1 MRPPPPRFRIARDD
15 HGEAVRDLQHRL
27 AEAGYETAPAEAGLF
42 GPSTETAVRA
52 FQSARGLRVDGI
64 CGRQTWSSLV
74 EAGYALGDRLL
85 YHRTPMLRGDDVV
98 DLQRRLN
105 ALGFDAGREDG
116 LFGPNTYAAL
126 LDFQRNVG
134 VATDGICGPASV
146 GALDRLSRFA
156 GGSVAAVRERESLR
170 GGARRLAGRRIYLA
184 VEPGLDALGER
195 VGKGLIDAGAE
206 VLVDGAGDEDS
217 TVAAEANRYGA
228 ELFVGLRFGDAP
240 GCCCDFFATKTFRSE
255 AGYRVARSILEE
267 LSGVLGCPAGS
278 ANGRAYAALRET
290 RMAAVVCQPVE
301 AGDVDGVRRL
311 VARSGDA
318 GRAIVRGIRRGV
330 EEPFED

>member
-1 MRPPPPRFRIARDD
+1 MGPPSPRFRLALDD
-15 HGEAVRDLQHRL
+15 KGDAVRDLQNRL
-27 AEAGYETAPAEAGLF
+27 AEAGFETAPAEAGVF
-42 GPSTETAVRA
+42 GATTEAAVRA
-52 FQSARGLRVDGI
+52 FQAARGLRVDGI

-98 DLQRRLN
+98 DLQHRLN

-116 LFGPNTYAAL
+116 LFGPSTYAAL
-126 LDFQRNVG
+126 LEFQRNVG
-134 VATDGICGPASV
+134 VAGDGICGPASV
-146 GALDRLSRFA
+146 AALDRLSRFA

-184 VEPGLDALGER
+184 VEPGLDALGEG
-195 VGKGLIDAGAE
+195 VGKGLMDAGAD
-206 VLVDGAGDEDS
+206 VLVDGAGEDDS
-217 TVAAEANRYGA
+217 AVAAEANRYAA

-267 LSGVLGCPAGS
+267 LAGVFPCHSGSPS
-278 ANGRAYAALRET
+278 GRAYAALRET
-290 RMAAVVCQPVE
+290 RMAAVVCQPVQ
-301 AGDVDGVRRL
+301 AGDVEGVRRL
-311 VARSGDA
+311 VARSGDV

-330 EEPFED
+330 EEPLDD